1 MPDELIEIDE
11 ARRLVLQS
19 TATLGPEP
27 VELRD
32 ALGRVLA
39 EPITS
44 AAPVPAFDNSAMD
57 GYAVRAADVAGAGA
71 DSPAT
76 LDVVAESRAG
86 APAGRGV
93 EPGQA
98 IAVSTGAVV
107 PDGADAVVR
116 VEDTNGGRE
125 RVTIRAAVEPGAN
138 IRRAGED
145 IAEGDTVLE
154 GGIEIGPA
162 EAGVIASVDRPR
174 VVCGRRPRVTVL
186 TTGDELLEPG
196 EPLRP
201 GAIRNSNSYSVGAL
215 VERAGAVL
223 DRTEIVPDDAEATE
237 ESLRRAL
244 ASDVTV
250 VCGGVSVGEHDHV
263 RPALE
268 RLGVEQVFWGVALR
282 PGKPTWFGVAPR
294 NPAAGPGRALVFGLP
309 GNPVS
314 SMVTFL
320 LFARPA
326 IRAML
331 GAAPEST
338 RAATAILDADYA
350 KQPGRAHL
358 VRVRLE
364 LADDGWHATP
374 TGDQGSHVLTSMLG
388 ADALAILPSDAG
400 DVAAGERVAIEL
412 LP

>member
-1 MPDELIEIDE
+1 MAELTEIDE
-11 ARRLVLQS
+11 ARRLVLQR
-19 TATLGPEP
+19 TAPLGPEP

-44 AAPVPAFDNSAMD
+44 AAAVPAFDNSAMD
-57 GYAVRAADVAGAGA
+57 GYAVRAADVHAAGAG
-71 DSPAT
+71 SPVT
-76 LDVVAESRAG
+76 LEVVAESRAG
-86 APAGRGV
+86 APAGRGL

-98 IAVSTGAVV
+98 IAISTGAVV
-107 PDGADAVVR
+107 PDGADVVVR
-116 VEDTNGGRE
+116 VEDTDGGRE
-125 RVTIRAAVEPGAN
+125 RVEIRAAADAGAN
-138 IRRAGED
+138 VRRAGED

-154 GGIEIGPA
+154 AGVEVGPA
-162 EAGVIASVDRPR
+162 EIGVIASVDRPR
-174 VVCGRRPRVTVL
+174 IVCGRRPRVTVL

-215 VERAGAVL
+215 VERSGAVL
-223 DRTEIVPDDAEATE
+223 DGTEIVRDDAEATE
-237 ESLRRAL
+237 DSLRRAL

-250 VCGGVSVGEHDHV
+250 VCGGVSVGPHDHV

-294 NPAAGPGRALVFGLP
+294 NPAAGPGRSLVFGLP

-331 GAAPEST
+331 GAAPDPT

-358 VRVRLE
+358 IRVRLE

-388 ADALAILPSDAG
+388 ADALAILPSDSG
-400 DVAAGERVAIEL
+400 DLAAGERVAIEL

>member
-1 MPDELIEIDE
+1 LTEIEV
-11 ARRLVLQS
+11 ARRLVLAS
-19 TATLGPEP
+19 TAKLGPEP
-27 VELRD
+27 VELVH

-39 EPITS
+39 EPVTS
-44 AAPVPAFDNSAMD
+44 GAAIPAFDNSAMD
-57 GYAVRAADVAGAGA
+57 GYAVRAADLAAAGESAPVTLEVA
-71 DSPAT
+71 D
-76 LDVVAESRAG
+76 ESRAG

-98 IAVSTGAVV
+98 IAISTGAVV

-116 VEDTNGGRE
+116 IEDTDGGRE
-125 RVTIRAAVEPGAN
+125 RVAVRAAVEAGAN

-145 IAEGDTVLE
+145 VAAGDLALE
-154 GGIEIGPA
+154 AGTEIGPA
-162 EAGVIASVDRPR
+162 EIGVLAAVDRPR
-174 VVCGRRPRVTVL
+174 VACGRRPRVAVL

-201 GAIRNSNSYSVGAL
+201 GAIRNSNAYTVSAL
-215 VERAGAVL
+215 VERAGATVAW
-223 DRTEIVPDDAEATE
+223 TEIVPDDPERTQA
-237 ESLRRAL
+237 SLERAL

-250 VCGGVSVGEHDHV
+250 VCGGVSVGPHDHV
-263 RPALE
+263 RPAFE

-294 NPAAGPGRALVFGLP
+294 NPAAGPGRSLAFGLP

-314 SMVTFL
+314 AIVTFI

-331 GAAPEST
+331 GATDGAQ
-338 RAATAILDADYA
+338 RRVTAILDTDYA
-350 KQPGRAHL
+350 KKPGRAHL
-358 VRVRLE
+358 IRVRLE
-364 LADDGWHATP
+364 LGDDGWHATP

-388 ADALAILPSDAG
+388 ADALAIVPTEAG
-400 DVAAGERVAIEL
+400 DVAAGDRVEIEL

>member
-1 MPDELIEIDE
+1 MPGDLIEIDE

-19 TATLGPEP
+19 TAPLGPEP

-44 AAPVPAFDNSAMD
+44 AAAVPAFDNSAMD
-57 GYAVRAADVAGAGA
+57 GYAVRAADVGE
-71 DSPAT
+71 PPVT
-76 LDVVAESRAG
+76 LEVVGESRAG
-86 APAGRGV
+86 APAARGI

-98 IAVSTGAVV
+98 IAISTGAVV

-116 VEDTNGGRE
+116 VEDTDGAGE
-125 RVTIRAAVEPGAN
+125 RVEVREAVTEGAN

-154 GGIEIGPA
+154 AGVEIGPA

-174 VVCGRRPRVTVL
+174 VACGRRPRVTVL

-223 DRTEIVPDDAEATE
+223 DRTEIVPDDADATSEA
-237 ESLRRAL
+237 LARAL

-263 RPALE
+263 KPALE
-268 RLGVEQVFWGVALR
+268 SLGVEQVFWGVALR

-326 IRAML
+326 IRSML
-331 GAAPEST
+331 GAAPDPT

-358 VRVRLE
+358 IRVRLE

-388 ADALAILPSDAG
+388 ADALAVLPSGAG
-400 DVAAGERVAIEL
+400 DVAAGERVAIQL

>member
-1 MPDELIEIDE
+1 MTAELIEIEE

-19 TATLGPEP
+19 TAPLGPEP

-57 GYAVRAADVAGAGA
+57 GYAVRATDTAAATA
-71 DSPAT
+71 ESPAT
-76 LDVVAESRAG
+76 LEVVAESRAG
-86 APAGRGV
+86 APAGRGT

-98 IAVSTGAVV
+98 IAISTGAVI

-116 VEDTNGGRE
+116 IEDTDGGHE
-125 RVTIRAAVEPGAN
+125 RVAITAAVEPGAN
-138 IRRAGED
+138 VRHSGED
-145 IAEGDTVLE
+145 IAEGETVLE
-154 GGIEIGPA
+154 SGTEIGPA
-162 EAGVIASVDRPR
+162 EAGVLASVDRPR
-174 VVCGRRPRVTVL
+174 VACGRRPRVTVL

-201 GAIRNSNSYSVGAL
+201 GAIRNSNSYTVGAL
-215 VERAGAVL
+215 VERVGGVL
-223 DRTEIVPDDAEATE
+223 DRTEIVADDERTTE
-237 ESLRRAL
+237 EALQRAL

-314 SMVTFL
+314 AMVTFL
-320 LFARPA
+320 LFAGPA

-331 GAAPEST
+331 GARPEARRS
-338 RAATAILDADYA
+338 ATAILERDYP

-358 VRVRLE
+358 IRVRLE
-364 LADDGWHATP
+364 LGDDGWHATP
-374 TGDQGSHVLTSMLG
+374 TAEQGSHVLTSMLG

-400 DVAAGERVAIEL
+400 DLAAGDRVAIEL